1 MNVPTVLRDK
11 VCVELNEVEEKTPS
25 GLYIPPTVDQDV
37 VEGTVVSVGK
47 GHLLSAG
54 EFFPLSVEVGEVV
67 VFRKSSATEVSF
79 KGNKFFVMHEGD
91 VICKH

>member
-1 MNVPTVLRDK
+1 MNIPTVLRDK

-25 GLYIPPTVDQDV
+25 GLYIPSIVDQDV

-47 GHLLSAG
+47 GHLLSSG
-54 EFFPLSVEVGEVV
+54 KFFPLSVKVGETV
-67 VFRKSSATEVSF
+67 VFKKSTAIEVSIEE
-79 KGNKFFVMHEGD
+79 KKFLVIHEAD